1 MPLWLAKLA
10 LLTHAIA
17 ASALV
22 GAATHCALV
31 LRKPSPPQR
40 LARLYPSVIALA
52 WAVAS
57 ALGALLYPR
66 YRVEV
71 RERFLDQ
78 HARWASIL
86 FDLKENGALLL
97 APLVLS
103 LWARTRS
110 LQDARAASRLAWT
123 VAIAS
128 WLIALSGLLVVSV
141 RSV

>member
-1 MPLWLAKLA
+1 MPLWLVKLA
-10 LLTHAIA
+10 LLAHAIA
-17 ASALV
+17 ACVLV

-31 LRKPSPPQR
+31 LRNPSPSQR
-40 LARLYPSVIALA
+40 LARLYPSVMAAA
-52 WAVAS
+52 WSVAF

-78 HARWASIL
+78 HARWAAIL
-86 FDLKENGALLL
+86 FDVKENGALLL
-97 APLVLS
+97 APLVLA

-110 LQDARAASRLAWT
+110 IRDAREASKLAWA